1 MEQSLIEQIRRAN
14 DIVDV
19 INGYVHLK
27 KTGNSYR
34 GLCPFH
40 NDTHPSLNVS
50 QTKQIYK
57 CFACGKAGNVF
68 TFVQEIEKMSFMD
81 AVKKLAQRA
90 GISIPERE
98 RTKVVSAKRD
108 LLLQIYALA
117 KDFFA
122 DNLFEFGEIA
132 LEYLK
137 KRQISPETA
146 KTLELGY
153 ALNSSSALKN
163 HLLKA
168 GINPALL
175 KESGLFGNFK
185 NNLVDLFKDRLMFP
199 IHNHTGEVVAFGGR
213 ILSDEPQSDKYIN
226 SPSTEL
232 YTKGKELYGLFKTK
246 YDIGKADQALVCE
259 GYMDFLRLYEG
270 GITNCA
276 ASLGTSLTE
285 DQIYLLGRY
294 TRNIYMLYDGDLAGQ
309 KAALRAGLLILS
321 KGFNPRI
328 VILPEDEDPD
338 SFLLNYG
345 KEALLNCIR
354 QAKTLVSFLAENEKL
369 ELTPQ
374 EKIEQLADAIR
385 QVRDSVQ
392 KEFMIKDAAEAFG
405 ISEGAIKQ
413 KISLARYN
421 TFPRSPIREEENTVS
436 EEHYLL
442 ALALKDKKNYLILA
456 QNLTADYFFIKEY
469 KQIYEYLTAQDRT
482 EELEEPSRLLDQV
495 EDNAL
500 REQLADLLLEELNGM
515 SFEDTLQEVIIR
527 KLQHEL
533 DEMDKRIK
541 SEPNNLELFQQK
553 SDLLNQLR
561 QITKNRV
568 IHRIIV

>member
-1 MEQSLIEQIRRAN
+1 MEQSLIDQIRRAN

-68 TFVQEIEKMSFMD
+68 TFVQEIEKISFMD

-108 LLLQIYALA
+108 LLLQIYSLA

-175 KESGLFGNFK
+175 KESGLFGNFN

-328 VILPEDEDPD
+328 VVLPEDEDPD

-354 QAKTLVSFLAENEKL
+354 QAKTLVSYLAENEKL

-421 TFPRSPIREEENTVS
+421 TFPGSQIREEENTVS

-482 EELEEPSRLLDQV
+482 EEIQEPSRLLDQV

-515 SFEDTLQEVIIR
+515 SFENTLKEVIIR

-553 SDLLNQLR
+553 SDLLKQLR

>member
-68 TFVQEIEKMSFMD
+68 TFVQDIEKISFMD

-98 RTKVVSAKRD
+98 RTKVVSTKRD
-108 LLLQIYALA
+108 LLLRIYGLA

-146 KTLELGY
+146 KSLELGY
-153 ALNSSSALKN
+153 ALNSNSALKN

-168 GINPALL
+168 GVNPALL
-175 KESGLFGNFK
+175 KESGLFANF
-185 NNLVDLFKDRLMFP
+185 NNNQIDLFKDRLMFP

-328 VILPEDEDPD
+328 VVLPEDEDPD

-354 QAKTLVSFLAENEKL
+354 QAKTLVSYLAENEKL

-421 TFPRSPIREEENTVS
+421 TFPGSQIREEENTVS

-482 EELEEPSRLLDQV
+482 EEIQEPSRLLDQV

-515 SFEDTLQEVIIR
+515 SFENTLKEVIIR

-553 SDLLNQLR
+553 SDLLKQLR